1 MSLRMDELAHHG
13 ILGMKW
19 YVRRYQKYPA
29 GYHGEGQYVGPDGSY
44 RKPSFK
50 ERRQIKK
57 RNKLKNIIDNATIDA
72 IANGDKRMLKALK
85 PTMDQQQFDARMREL
100 GKNGVRINAL
110 NGNTSGVRSFK
121 KDVSKQEYK
130 YYKNLSKFVKASNNL
145 DPKVMQKRMRKIN
158 DADLAALSNR
168 INLVPGMDRK
178 ISEMKKI
185 RNSLPTK
192 ADNIANA
199 IKEGTK
205 IAVAAGASIAAVYTV
220 MNNLDNISRLIDNRH
235 IRQGAKLA
243 NSLIKSGDILKYEK
257 ARPKLTVEQASTVVS
272 SLQDKYRPDIVKA
285 AMAKDSKSLE
295 KYASIMDKKM
305 WEELAKAR
313 PFLGG

>member
-13 ILGMKW
+13 VLGMKW

-29 GYHGEGQYVGPDGSY
+29 GYHGEGQYVGPDVSY

-57 RNKLKNIIDNATIDA
+57 RNKLKTVIDNATIDA